1 MLNKLWGCFFFRE
14 SIFKSENSCINIA
27 YQFFF
32 KFNTAFNQ
40 LASIAFFIQMLKIAA
55 KSEKNGWSENKKIK
69 LKLKRNKGFSFTHT
83 HTHLPVRILSFHTYM
98 HLKCLAYLTTMK
110 EQQQVQRCFSKCI
123 LYIIWNIPNTIHLK
137 YLTYSNSN
145 KNTCIKEEEKTDSQ
159 GHKLRMN
166 KNT

>member
-1 MLNKLWGCFFFRE
+1 MLNKLWGFFFFEKAYSNRRTAAL
-14 SIFKSENSCINIA
+14 ILHIN
-27 YQFFF
+27 FFL